1 MKFVSIRTRYG
12 GTRAV
17 LWARN
22 SDEATGALCKQG
34 MMKQSERDKQID
46 AHSTDSP
53 LLLLSF
59 FLFLL

>member
-34 MMKQSERDKQID
+34 
-46 AHSTDSP
+46 
-53 LLLLSF
+53 
-59 FLFLL
+59 